1 VAAAFGVKSWRVT
14 EPKELGKVLKEALA
28 HGGPSLVD
36 IVCQPLHEAKAPVSE
51 WIA

>member
-1 VAAAFGVKSWRVT
+1 VAAAFGVKSRRVT
-14 EPKELGKVLKEALA
+14 DARELGNALKEALT

-36 IVCQPLHEAKAPVSE
+36 IVCQPLHEATAPVSE